1 MKSQTLTRRDFL
13 RLSLFA
19 AGGITLAGCDMKF
32 LKGDERPNFVVI
44 LTDDQRY
51 DTMQYMPRTKA
62 RIFDK
67 GVTFNHGYATT
78 PLCGPSR
85 RSILTGMYAHNHGTL
100 DNANEDFTEKTFIDY
115 LQEDGYYTGLVGKYA
130 NTWKGEP
137 RPEFDYWVSF
147 SKGESRY
154 NNPRLNVNGEW
165 IRFQDRYITDVF
177 GEQALE
183 FIENA
188 SRKNSPFCLFFAP
201 NAPHEPA
208 VSANEDK
215 FTDLDLPE
223 RTPNFNEQDVSD
235 KPNWLSKDPML
246 TDEDI
251 ASLDEFRRNQIL
263 TLFSLDRV
271 IDSLITRL
279 EDKGLLDNTVV
290 IFLSDNGKLW
300 GEHRRNTKNSAYEE
314 ATRIPFAIRYPPL
327 TSAAQVEERA
337 VANIDIAPTLY
348 ELAGIPI
355 PEKVDGES
363 LSGLLRSD
371 GNENWRQGILIE
383 GWPARGVYAAYH
395 TGDYVYVETVGDKPE
410 FYDLKKDPYQLENA
424 AELAEYQSVIE
435 QMRKKLTELRSQDT
449 QPQEFTGEDDE

>member
-1 MKSQTLTRRDFL
+1 MKSQNLTRRDFL

-19 AGGITLAGCDMKF
+19 AGGITLAGCDMEF
-32 LKGDERPNFVVI
+32 LKADERPNFVVI

-51 DTMQYMPRTKA
+51 DTMQYMPHTKA
-62 RIFDK
+62 RIFDE

-85 RSILTGMYAHNHGTL
+85 RSILTGMYAHTHGTL
-100 DNANEDFTEKTFIDY
+100 DNANEDFTEKTFIEY
-115 LQEDGYYTGLVGKYA
+115 LKEEGYYTGLVGKYA

-154 NNPRLNVNGEW
+154 NNPALNVNGEW
-165 IRFQDRYITDVF
+165 IRFQDRYITNVF
-177 GEQALE
+177 GDYTLE
-183 FIENA
+183 FIEKA
-188 SRKNSPFCLFFAP
+188 SRKNGPFCLFFAP

-208 VSANEDK
+208 VPADEDK
-215 FTDLDLPE
+215 FTDIDLPE

-235 KPNWLSKDPML
+235 KPNWLSKAPML

-251 ASLDEFRRNQIL
+251 ANLDEFQRNQIL

-271 IDSLITRL
+271 IDSLITKL
-279 EDKGLLDNTVV
+279 EDKRLLDNTVV

-300 GEHRRNTKNSAYEE
+300 GEHRRDTKNSVYEE
-314 ATRIPFAIRYPPL
+314 ATRIPFAVRYPPL
-327 TSAAQVEERA
+327 TSAARVEEHS

-371 GNENWRQGILIE
+371 GSESWRQGILIE
-383 GWPARGVYAAYH
+383 GWPARGVYSAYH

-410 FYDLKKDPYQLENA
+410 FYDLKKDPYQMENA

-435 QMRKKLTELRSQDT
+435 QMRIKLSELRSQDT
-449 QPQEFTGEDDE
+449 LT